1 MSERSE
7 LYYKECRE
15 KSVGAY
21 YKNYCEEMRKRAIA
35 FDNNYKDMEFFRKH
49 IPKHIPFS
57 YPQHI
62 REISDILN
70 SKKGKE
76 VYIIKA
82 DGHIQKARI
91 DCVMKEHYRRKVFD
105 IKRREYFTINHQLRK
120 ILGIYNTKGNTLW
133 EYLDWGTEN
142 PCDIHMNRE
151 KIMELIELNKK
162 K

>member
-1 MSERSE
+1 MSKRSDK
-7 LYYKECRE
+7 YYKECRQNRTE
-15 KSVGAY
+15 AY
-21 YKNYCEEMRKRAIA
+21 YKNYSKEMKRRSIN
-35 FDNNYKDMEFFRKH
+35 FDKNYKDMEFFRKH

-82 DGHIQKARI
+82 DGHVQKARI

-105 IKRREYFTINHQLRK
+105 IKKREYFTINHQLRK
-120 ILGIYNTKGNTLW
+120 VLGIYDTKGNVLW
-133 EYLDWGTEN
+133 EYLDWGTEVPEEIESN
-142 PCDIHMNRE
+142 KE
-151 KIMELIELNKK
+151 KIGYETITVD
-162 K
+162 